1 MAALLQLAAN
11 RHRPQIHLI
20 PHSFP
25 PSFFSSA
32 SVPAFC
38 PRKGNLSR
46 SNILSN
52 TSNRSAEYLHP
63 WGPTT
68 PRHNGIGE
76 LNFRLGRQMAS
87 YQKGDSPP
95 TRVRYLP
102 VRVIQALD
110 IVTHGTT
117 SINIAI
123 SDLTWVS
130 FFFLLRPGEYCK
142 GGTDTAQHPFR
153 LKDVLFF
160 IGHQPYNA
168 TMASN
173 AVLSQADFVSLLF
186 TTRRTESR
194 GNRLDM
200 TAPETP
206 RSFQWWPFVA
216 DWNTYKATRDTCI
229 SSFKKGNKWQ

>member
-68 PRHNGIGE
+68 PRHNGIVE

-95 TRVRYLP
+95 TRVRPLP
-102 VRVIQALD
+102 VRVVQALD
-110 IVTHGTT
+110 TSAHGTT

-123 SDLTWVS
+123 GDLTWVAL
-130 FFFLLRPGEYCK
+130 FFLLRPGKYCK
-142 GGTDTAQHPFR
+142 GGTNTTQHPFGI
-153 LKDVLFF
+153 KDVLFF

-168 TMASN
+168 VMASN
-173 AVLSQADFVSLLF
+173 AVLSQDDFVSLLF
-186 TTRRTESR
+186 TTQKNGVT
-194 GNRLDM
+194 G
-200 TAPETP
+200 
-206 RSFQWWPFVA
+206 
-216 DWNTYKATRDTCI
+216 
-229 SSFKKGNKWQ
+229 